1 MLQLNQNG
9 LQDSAT
15 AEVGD
20 ATELFT
26 RYSAGV
32 YRYCLRRLGSP
43 EEAED
48 ALQGT
53 YLNAWRS
60 LKGGFTP
67 EQPRAWLFQI
77 AANVC
82 ATVLRSK
89 LGGTRLE
96 LRDPAKL
103 DELARAE
110 DPGSEE
116 LFGLSQAL
124 RDLPARQRRA
134 LVLRDWQ
141 GLSYD
146 EIAAEMAVS
155 DSAVETLLFRARKKV
170 ACTLANT
177 EWRGRLAPSA
187 RALLIW
193 PFAFL
198 RGKSTVSTG
207 AEQLK
212 FGLTLAGATVAPLIV
227 FGVVQGLLPAEPAP
241 TKQATPKA
249 SVPYVEGPRSS
260 GPWAQEAL
268 PLHASRPAAAAP
280 ETDRHQDAGPRR
292 HSASGTAG
300 ANAGAK
306 DGAKAGHPPPNAVP
320 PVVAPAP
327 KIVLCHSTPSEQRPG
342 VTVTVSQN
350 AALAGLSQDTSG
362 ACN

>member
-1 MLQLNQNG
+1 LELNENG
-9 LQDSAT
+9 LHDSAA
-15 AEVGD
+15 AEVDD

-26 RYSAGV
+26 RYSASV

-60 LKGGFTP
+60 LKRGFTP

-96 LRDPAKL
+96 LRDPATL
-103 DELARAE
+103 DELARVE

-116 LFGLSQAL
+116 LLGLSEAL

-170 ACTLANT
+170 ALTLANT

-187 RALLIW
+187 RAILIW

-198 RGKSTVSTG
+198 REKSLASTG
-207 AEQLK
+207 TEQLK
-212 FGLTLAGATVAPLIV
+212 FGLTLAGGTVLPLVV
-227 FGVVQGLLPAEPAP
+227 FGVIQGLLPAEPAP
-241 TKQATPKA
+241 AAQATPKTA
-249 SVPYVEGPRSS
+249 VPYLESPQSP
-260 GPWAQEAL
+260 GPWAQEGL
-268 PLHASRPAAAAP
+268 LLHASRPGAVAH
-280 ETDRHQDAGPRR
+280 ETDRERNAAPRR
-292 HSASGTAG
+292 HNGSAKAKAKTKAKAG
-300 ANAGAK
+300 ANAA
-306 DGAKAGHPPPNAVP
+306 HPPTNAVT
-320 PVVAPAP
+320 PAAAHEP
-327 KIVLCHSTPSEQRPG
+327 KIVLCHGTPSKQRPG
-342 VTVTVSQN
+342 VTISVSKN
-350 AALAGLSQDTSG
+350 ALAGLGEDTPG
-362 ACN
+362 ACG